1 MDTRMKLLLAAE
13 RLYALHG
20 PDGASAR
27 MIVAEAGQRNAS
39 ALNYHFETR
48 EALVEAICRLRM
60 EPINTERVAQVKAYL
75 ADRPE
80 PAERLRALIGI
91 MCHPGRIPI
100 YEAEGKS
107 YFRRFLAQAIN
118 NPSTNF
124 YEIVRG
130 RFDTGLRQLA
140 PLMRE
145 EIPHLPRQIADKRIA
160 TIMRTSSYL
169 SAHHEARCAEGPWP
183 VRKAE
188 LELETELMIDGLVGF
203 LRGPNT
209 VSIPTKSSKA
219 TSQKETSEPV
229 WETALS

>member
-1 MDTRMKLLLAAE
+1 MKLLLAAE

-27 MIVAEAGQRNAS
+27 MIVAAAGQRNAS

-48 EALVEAICRLRM
+48 EALIEGICRLRM
-60 EPINTERVAQVKAYL
+60 EPINDERIQRLAEYL
-75 ADRPE
+75 ADRPK
-80 PAERLRALIGI
+80 PPERLRTLVGI
-91 MCHPGRIPI
+91 MCYPGRAPI
-100 YEAEGKS
+100 YEAKGKS

-118 NPSTNF
+118 SPSTNF
-124 YEIVRG
+124 YSIVHG

-145 EIPHLPRQIADKRIA
+145 EMPHLPRQIADRRIA
-160 TIMRTSSYL
+160 TIIRTSSYL

-209 VSIPTKSSKA
+209 VTLP
-219 TSQKETSEPV
+219 SQARKNTPNKETSDAV
-229 WETALS
+229 WENALS